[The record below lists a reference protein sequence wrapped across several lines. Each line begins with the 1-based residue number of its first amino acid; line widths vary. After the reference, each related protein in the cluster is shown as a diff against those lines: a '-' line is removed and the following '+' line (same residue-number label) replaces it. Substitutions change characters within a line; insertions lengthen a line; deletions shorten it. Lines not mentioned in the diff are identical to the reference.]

1 MCYTGPMKRF
11 LVGVVLFVTTLLPL
25 GGVVRA
31 QEWKGYD
38 AEVVSI
44 DGPETLEVGQTGI
57 VTVTFKNKGRAAWS
71 PTGAAFVSLYQWDPN
86 TKQER
91 SSAFSHGSWERS
103 DRVSRPSVTIKSGEV
118 WKTTFSIATPT
129 TAGNY
134 AQYFVLAAEDVAWMR
149 GSSFSLPIRV
159 TTPPAAPVASAVVP
173 SVNGEWKA
181 RILERGGQS
190 IVLNAQ
196 DDVKLRFVYRNESDF
211 GWNGLNIP
219 QLRPVGESGAPRKS
233 AFVHPTWNG
242 DMVAS
247 MNPASTSIGFD
258 ATWNIWL
265 RAPKDAGTFQERFA
279 LFTPQG
285 RMIPGT
291 EIVMPITV
299 LPALTFIGTAPVEGA
314 TTVSSS
320 VPAPNLP
327 TIAPS
332 ASAAIMGTSVS
343 ELQLLGN
350 GRQLVQ
356 IYLKN
361 KGKVRWTT
369 LYAKFVAISPTI
381 QKQSWLQD
389 DSWYDSTR
397 TNDVNLSVE
406 PEGEMTFGMYI
417 KAPPKKGSYRLRFQ
431 LYANRSALEGGTFD
445 LPLNVLTDGYI
456 EAGKPTPVPAPTP
469 GTPTASSQPSIVA
482 APLNGDFSTL
492 PEEPKIRV
500 GLYKSTNDQLAV
512 KPQVNAQVMLDEAVI
527 CQVPSGNVVTIS
539 YDRTVSLYRLSG
551 SGCTG
556 EATRPYVVRA
566 ADDMGP
572 LEIDQFVRPSD
583 WMTNATDRVFR
594 RQLELRFSTSL
605 KESWVINELP
615 VESYLKGIAETSNI
629 SPQEFQRTL
638 IVAART
644 YAMYHVSR
652 QTKHAAKGFT
662 VDATND
668 QVYRGYMVE
677 MRAPNIAAA
686 VDATRG
692 QIVTYQGRLAITPYF
707 SRSDG
712 RTRSWGEVWAGGENW
727 PWLVSVPVPWD
738 QGRTLWGHGV
748 GMSASGALGMA
759 NDGRKY
765 DEILRYFY
773 TGIELRRAFR

>member
-1 MCYTGPMKRF
+1 MKRF
-11 LVGVVLFVTTLLPL
+11 LIGVVLFLATLLLP
-25 GGVVRA
+25 GRMIWA

-38 AEVVSI
+38 AEVIAI

-71 PTGAAFVSLYQWDPN
+71 PNSASFVSLYQWDPN

-91 SSAFSHGSWERS
+91 SSAFSHSSWERS
-103 DRVSRPSVTIKSGEV
+103 DRVSRPPVIIKSGEV
-118 WKTTFSIATPT
+118 WQATFFIATPT
-129 TAGNY
+129 TAGSY
-134 AQYFVLAAEDVAWMR
+134 TQHFVLAAEDVAWIR
-149 GSSFSLPIRV
+149 GGGFSLSIRI
-159 TTPPAAPVASAVVP
+159 TAPPLAATP
-173 SVNGEWKA
+173 SVTAPPVSGEWKA
-181 RILERGGQS
+181 RVLERGGQS

-211 GWNGLNIP
+211 GWKGLNVP
-219 QLRPVGESGAPRKS
+219 QLRPVGENGIPRKS
-233 AFVHPTWNG
+233 SFIHPTWNG
-242 DMVAS
+242 DVAAS
-247 MNPASTSIGFD
+247 VDPASVSIGFD
-258 ATWNIWL
+258 GTWNLWL
-265 RAPKDAGTFQERFA
+265 RAPKEAGTFQERFA

-285 RMIPGT
+285 HIISGT

-299 LPALTFIGTAPVEGA
+299 LPALTFIGTAPVDGA
-314 TTVSSS
+314 TSTSSS
-320 VPAPNLP
+320 VPVPSLP
-327 TIAPS
+327 SITPS
-332 ASAAIMGTSVS
+332 AGAAIMGMSVS
-343 ELQLLGN
+343 ELQLLGS

-356 IYLKN
+356 VYLKN
-361 KGKVRWTT
+361 KGRFRWTT
-369 LYAKFVAISPTI
+369 LYARFVAISPTV

-397 TNDVNLSVE
+397 TNDVNLSIE
-406 PEGEMTFGMYI
+406 PEGEMTFGMYV
-417 KAPPKKGSYRLRFQ
+417 KAPPKKGSYRIRFQ
-431 LYANRSALEGGTFD
+431 LYANKVALDGGMFD

-456 EAGKPTPVPAPTP
+456 EAGKPIPVPVPA
-469 GTPTASSQPSIVA
+469 TPTASSQPSIAA
-482 APLNGDFSTL
+482 APLNGDFSAL

-527 CQVPSGNVVTIS
+527 CQVPSGNIVTIL
-539 YDRTVSLYRLSG
+539 YDRTANLYRLSG
-551 SGCTG
+551 SGCIG

-566 ADDMGP
+566 ADNSGP

-727 PWLVSVPVPWD
+727 PWLISVPVPWD